1 VIEVY
6 ISGCSTCGINALLL
20 NRLWRTHDVTLVDS
34 RKDAAL
40 EQHAAYLTQAGMPVT
55 SYKPIIVV
63 NRGERI
69 MELAEWKSL

>member
-20 NRLWRTHDVTLVDS
+20 NRLRRTHDVTLVDS

-40 EQHAAYLTQAGMPVT
+40 EQHADYLTQAGMPVT